1 MQFMIRRHFRVRAA
15 AALAASLILSGSLL
29 AGCAAAGQ
37 SQQDA
42 QEAASEETTV
52 EEAASEETAVEE
64 AASEETAAEEA
75 SSEETAA
82 EEAVEEATD
91 FTIRVSALIGPGAM
105 SMVNLLPEVPD
116 QNAEAEQNTET
127 DQSAEADQ
135 STETEPTGIVLTAS
149 LQELIDQLKNEEIDA
164 AILPANVAAVLYQQT
179 EGGVLA
185 ADLCTVNTL
194 TCVTGSGEIS
204 SLTDLAGKTV
214 LMTGEGTSSEY
225 VLKYLLKQSGVEDCS
240 LTFSQ
245 SASDVAAQLM
255 ADPAGTIAFLP
266 EPYATITLIGN
277 AGIHRAFVLGTDQ
290 SGTNQPETDQAGMAQ
305 GIPGQVL
312 AVRKAYAEA
321 QPEELNRFL
330 TAHQES
336 IQAVLTD
343 PETAAQRI
351 AEYGMIEKATV
362 AQEALPHCGLTYAS
376 GEEMKAALT
385 SYLEALYSVSESTVG
400 GELPGEDFYYI
411 SGQSSDQASEQNS
424 DQDSE

>member
-1 MQFMIRRHFRVRAA
+1 MIRRHFRVRAA
-15 AALAASLILSGSLL
+15 IMILSGGLL
-29 AGCAAAGQ
+29 TGCAAAGQ
-37 SQQDA
+37 SQPDA
-42 QEAASEETTV
+42 QEAVSEEV
-52 EEAASEETAVEE
+52 AEEAAVDESTEEPAAAEDAGSTESEN
-64 AASEETAAEEA
+64 TAADNAQA
-75 SSEETAA
+75 SG
-82 EEAVEEATD
+82 
-91 FTIRVSALIGPGAM
+91 FTIRVGAPIGPGAM
-105 SMVNLLPEVPD
+105 GLVNLLPELPD
-116 QNAEAEQNTET
+116 QSAEAEQNTET
-127 DQSAEADQ
+127 EQSAEADQ

-164 AILPANVAAVLYQQT
+164 AILPANVTAVLYQQT

-185 ADLCTVNTL
+185 ADLCTAGTL

-204 SLTDLAGKTV
+204 SLSDLSGKTV

-225 VLKYLLKQSGVEDCS
+225 ILKYLLKQSGVEDCS

-255 ADPAGTIAFLP
+255 TDPAGTIAFLP

-277 AGIHRAFVLGTDQ
+277 TGIHRAFVLGTDQ
-290 SGTNQPETDQAGMAQ
+290 SGTNQPETDQSGMAQ

-312 AVRKAYAEA
+312 AVRRAYAEA

-336 IQAVLTD
+336 IQAVLAD

-385 SYLEALYSVSESTVG
+385 SYLEALYSVS
-400 GELPGEDFYYI
+400 
-411 SGQSSDQASEQNS
+411 
-424 DQDSE
+424 

>member
-1 MQFMIRRHFRVRAA
+1 MQFMIRRHFRVRTA

-29 AGCAAAGQ
+29 TGCAAAGPQ
-37 SQQDA
+37 ATQETVTE
-42 QEAASEETTV
+42 EAASEEV
-52 EEAASEETAVEE
+52 ASEETAVEE
-64 AASEETAAEEA
+64 AAN
-75 SSEETAA
+75 
-82 EEAVEEATD
+82 
-91 FTIRVSALIGPGAM
+91 FTIRVGAPIGPGAM
-105 SMVNLLPEVPD
+105 GLVNL
-116 QNAEAEQNTET
+116 Q
-127 DQSAEADQ
+127 ADI
-135 STETEPTGIVLTAS
+135 SFTAS

-225 VLKYLLKQSGVEDCS
+225 VLKYLLKQSGVEGCS

-245 SASDVAAQLM
+245 SASDIAAQLM

-277 AGIHRAFVLGTDQ
+277 TAIHRAFVLGTDQ
-290 SGTNQPETDQAGMAQ
+290 PGTDQPETDQSGMAQ
-305 GIPGQVL
+305 EIPGQVL
-312 AVRKAYAEA
+312 AVRRAYAEA
-321 QPEELNRFL
+321 HPEELNRFL

-336 IQAVLTD
+336 IQAVLAD

-362 AQEALPHCGLTYAS
+362 ALEALPHCGLTYAS

-385 SYLEALYSVSESTVG
+385 SYLEALYSVSESAVG

-411 SGQSSDQASEQNS
+411 SGQNSEQASELNS
-424 DQDSE
+424 DQSSEQDSE

>member
-1 MQFMIRRHFRVRAA
+1 MQFMIRRHYTAGTAA
-15 AALAASLILSGSLL
+15 VLAIIMILSGSLL
-29 AGCAAAGQ
+29 TGCAAADPQ
-37 SQQDA
+37 A
-42 QEAASEETTV
+42 TQETVTEEAVSEEV
-52 EEAASEETAVEE
+52 
-64 AASEETAAEEA
+64 ASEETAAEEA

-105 SMVNLLPEVPD
+105 GLVNL
-116 QNAEAEQNTET
+116 Q
-127 DQSAEADQ
+127 ADI
-135 STETEPTGIVLTAS
+135 SFTAS
-149 LQELIDQLKNEEIDA
+149 LQELIEQLKNEEIDA

-194 TCVTGSGEIS
+194 TCVTGSGEVS
-204 SLTDLAGKTV
+204 SLPDLSGKTV

-225 VLKYLLKQSGVEDCS
+225 VLKYLLKQSGVEGCS

-245 SASDVAAQLM
+245 SASDIAAQLT

-266 EPYATITLIGN
+266 ETYATITLIGN
-277 AGIHRAFVLGTDQ
+277 TGIHRAFVLGTDQ
-290 SGTNQPETDQAGMAQ
+290 SGTNQPETDQSGMTQ

-312 AVRKAYAEA
+312 AVRRAYAEA
-321 QPEELNRFL
+321 HPEELNRFL
-330 TAHQES
+330 AAHQES
-336 IQAVLTD
+336 IQAVLAD

-362 AQEALPHCGLTYAS
+362 ALEALPHCGLTYAS

-385 SYLEALYSVSESTVG
+385 SYLEALYSVSESAVG

-411 SGQSSDQASEQNS
+411 PEQASEQKSAQDLQQVSGENAEQTAE
-424 DQDSE
+424 QDSEQDSE